1 LPEDCRFKGRKRFV
15 VQDLRLE
22 AHVTRYHR
30 ECYRAPDGTLATAPL
45 PAGIV
50 GHFGANLVR
59 FVLQQYYECNVT
71 EPKLLA
77 QLHAFGIKISL
88 AALSNL
94 LIEGKAAFH
103 AEKQEILA
111 AGLSCATA
119 LTVDDTG
126 ARHQGR
132 NGHTTH
138 IGNQYFAFFETTES
152 KSRVNFLRTLL
163 LGGVFGYRVTDATVA
178 YWQDHGLP
186 QALIDPLL
194 EAPAKAF
201 ADDQNWQGHL
211 TALGITGAHHQ
222 QCATEGALWGAI
234 VEQRLLEGVVVVSD
248 GAPQFAIG
256 DHARCW
262 IHAERQVQQVA
273 CATPEQHRLAWISHT
288 TECIGAA
295 NQRKPLCR
303 NELSMICGAP
313 RCRQSVA
320 RTFLDLNLLKAARWW
335 RRSTLARSPRM
346 PGRCFWVRQ
355 IAPSG

>member
-1 LPEDCRFKGRKRFV
+1 M
-15 VQDLRLE
+15 
-22 AHVTRYHR
+22 
-30 ECYRAPDGTLATAPL
+30 
-45 PAGIV
+45 
-50 GHFGANLVR
+50 
-59 FVLQQYYECNVT
+59 LQQYYECNVT

-77 QLHAFGIKISL
+77 QLHAFGIKMSL

-94 LIEGKAAFH
+94 LTEGKAAFH
-103 AEKQEILA
+103 AEKQGILA

-152 KSRVNFLRTLL
+152 KSRLNFLRILL
-163 LGGVFGYRVTDATVA
+163 LGGVFGYRVTDAAVA

-273 CATPEQHRLAWISHT
+273 CATPEQHRLVERTRDRIWKLYRALKQYAKAGRIDAAASRRLRARFDRIFNAGT
-288 TECIGAA
+288 TALPRSTPFSTRCSPSRANSCACSIAPTSRSTPTTPKATSASASKSAKSAAAPVATRGAA
-295 NQRKPLCR
+295 ASTPSSRL
-303 NELSMICGAP
+303 P
-313 RCRQSVA
+313 RPCA
-320 RTFLDLNLLKAARWW
+320 NT
-335 RRSTLARSPRM
+335 P
-346 PGRCFWVRQ
+346 
-355 IAPSG
+355 